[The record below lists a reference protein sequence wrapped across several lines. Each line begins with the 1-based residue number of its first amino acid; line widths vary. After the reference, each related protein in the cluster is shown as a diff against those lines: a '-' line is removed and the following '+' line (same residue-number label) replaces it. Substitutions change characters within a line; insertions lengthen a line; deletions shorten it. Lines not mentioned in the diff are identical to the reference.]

1 VLDQLILV
9 QISELKMP
17 LITWVI
23 SIDTIKATKSNSSSA
38 YRILAP
44 PIVPDVNFRAQNAL
58 SHAAH
63 LIWSAQI
70 KALQPLLF
78 LQNKHWFDLDD

>member
-1 VLDQLILV
+1 
-9 QISELKMP
+9 MP

-38 YRILAP
+38 YCILAP
-44 PIVPDVNFRAQNAL
+44 PIVPAFNFGAENAL
-58 SHAAH
+58 SHATH
-63 LIWSAQI
+63 LIWSAPI

-78 LQNKHWFDLDD
+78 SNNKHWLDFDD

>member
-1 VLDQLILV
+1 MLDQLILV

-23 SIDTIKATKSNSSSA
+23 SIDTIKGTKSNSSFS

-44 PIVPDVNFRAQNAL
+44 PIVPGFNFGAQNAL

-63 LIWSAQI
+63 LIWSAPI
-70 KALQPLLF
+70 NALQPFLF
-78 LQNKHWFDLDD
+78 SQKKRWLDLDD

>member
-23 SIDTIKATKSNSSSA
+23 LIDTIKATKSNSSAA

-44 PIVPDVNFRAQNAL
+44 PIVFAFNFGAQNAL

-63 LIWSAQI
+63 FIWSAPI

-78 LQNKHWFDLDD
+78 SQNKHWFDLDD